1 MKLQKNLLN
10 LQKSRIL
17 AFGGELI
24 MEKTV
29 VVRLL
34 SEINQ
39 QSVSFLINS
48 VETKL
53 KEGVKNFRILL
64 SSPGGTVF
72 HGIAAYNFLKG
83 IPAKIITHNFGT
95 VDSIATVIY
104 CAGTERLSVPNAR
117 FLIHGIGWS
126 PPAGVRFEE
135 KQLKE
140 QLKSLE
146 IDRENIAKI
155 IAGHC
160 KKEVDEIE
168 KLMFDGATFNPT
180 QAKEFG
186 LVDEITE
193 ILIPR
198 DAEIIGIG

>member
-1 MKLQKNLLN
+1 MD
-10 LQKSRIL
+10 
-17 AFGGELI
+17 
-24 MEKTV
+24 KTV
-29 VVRLL
+29 AIRLL
-34 SEINQ
+34 AEINQ
-39 QSVSFLINS
+39 QSVSVLVNS

-53 KEGVKNFRILL
+53 KEGVKIFRILL

-83 IPAKIITHNFGT
+83 VPAKIITHNFGT
-95 VDSIATVIY
+95 VDSIAAVIY
-104 CAGTERLSVPNAR
+104 CSGTERLSVPNAR
-117 FLIHGIGWS
+117 FLIHGIGWN
-126 PPAGVRFEE
+126 PPPGIRFEE

-160 KKEVDEIE
+160 KKEVAEVE
-168 KLMFDGATFNPT
+168 KLMFDGTTFNPI

-186 LVDEITE
+186 LVHEITE
-193 ILIPR
+193 VLIPQGT
-198 DAEIIGIG
+198 EIIGIG